1 MATFSI
7 KTVETLDYDFRG
19 IPKDGPAKGYCSGK
33 GTVPEPSTADLEA
46 YQATMKEITVGRSL
60 EDLAQADTKEQQE
73 QLHKTLEATA
83 EFCKGTPSLQE
94 LEELPPRMKIAF
106 IRWLG
111 GEISNP
117 EV

>member
-19 IPKDGPAKGYCSGK
+19 IPKDGGKGYCSGK
-33 GTVPEPSTADLEA
+33 GIVPEPSTADLEE
-46 YQATMKEITVGRSL
+46 YQAAMQELQGERTL
-60 EDLAQADTKEQQE
+60 EELANAKTKEQAE

-83 EFCKGTPSLQE
+83 AFCKGTPSVEE
-94 LEELPPRMKIAF
+94 LEELPPRLKIAF